1 MEPHLFIFNKME
13 TFLELFLIVI
23 VVVSVWILIRNIKVY
38 LFQIYLNQHGYD
50 ICNEYLNSVEVFD
63 EKAQNEFKFLKDTWD
78 SITDISYER
87 MLFSFKPLK
96 PEYWLNEK
104 QLKFLTINKFD

>member
-1 MEPHLFIFNKME
+1 M
-13 TFLELFLIVI
+13 FLVSFLIVI
-23 VVVSVWILIRNIKVY
+23 LVVSVWLLIRNIKVY
-38 LFQIYLNQHGYD
+38 NFQIYLNHHGYD
-50 ICNEYLNSVEVFD
+50 ICNKYLNSVEFFD
-63 EKAQNEFKFLKDTWD
+63 EKAQNEFKLLNDMWD
-78 SITDISYER
+78 SITDISYEK